1 MAEMNS
7 LMNADLYKPNSNKS
21 KRQGAEAKQEVAEKP
36 PKDIQ
41 KVVKG
46 NVSSKEA
53 SFIKKAAM
61 SFVPDDTTQNIKT
74 YLLFDVFIP
83 TIKDTFM
90 NVMSMLVYGG
100 EIRTGGR
107 GGSYNYNGITNK
119 KNTMTK
125 NSAYRTVNRKA
136 VHDFREVTFQTRG
149 DAMEVLSRMNEL
161 IEDYG
166 TCTVE
171 DFYIYIGEGGN
182 AKHTDRNWG
191 WSSLQGVNVSR
202 VLGGGYCIDLPRV
215 ERLE

>member
-1 MAEMNS
+1 MADMNS

-21 KRQGAEAKQEVAEKP
+21 KREGGAEKESESSKMP
-36 PKDIQ
+36 PKNVE

-46 NVSSKEA
+46 DVTSKETPA
-53 SFIKKAAM
+53 LKKAAM
-61 SFVPDDTTQNIKT
+61 ALIPDDTTENIKT
-74 YLLFDVFIP
+74 YIVADVLIP
-83 TIKDTFM
+83 TIKDTIM
-90 NVMSMLVYGG
+90 NVISMIIYGG
-100 EIRTGGR
+100 EIRPSGKGGY
-107 GGSYNYNGITNK
+107 YNYNGVSNK
-119 KNTMTK
+119 KNRTMPA
-125 NSAYRTVNRKA
+125 NNQRTSKRM

-191 WSSLQGVNVSR
+191 WTSLQGVNVSR
-202 VLGGGYCIDLPRV
+202 VLGGGYCIDLPKV
-215 ERLE
+215 EHLD